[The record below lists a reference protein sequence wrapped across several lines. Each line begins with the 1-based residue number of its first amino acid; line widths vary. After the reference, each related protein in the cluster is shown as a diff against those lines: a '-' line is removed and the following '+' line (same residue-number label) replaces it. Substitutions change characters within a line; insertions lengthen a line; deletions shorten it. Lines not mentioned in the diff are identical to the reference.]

1 MNEVLQDSSARSER
15 EAMSKLITTKCTG
28 SREIPLE
35 AGAVGTTTI
44 GYCVEYRFC
53 F

>member
-1 MNEVLQDSSARSER
+1 MKEVLQDSPARSER
-15 EAMSKLITTKCTG
+15 EAMSKSTTTKSTG
-28 SREIPLE
+28 SRGIPLE

-44 GYCVEYRFC
+44 GYCVEHRLC